1 MRTEQSVML
10 SIAETQSSLKTLLT
24 RLADA
29 GQDAGLDKASKGHI
43 RNIDLRLERLSS
55 DLAHGRDSTVEELRS
70 EIRLLTR
77 PLAALA
83 EEGCRTMHYLLHS
96 RPSINLCPGL
106 RAAPPHPTQ
115 VATSIGR

>member
-1 MRTEQSVML
+1 MRISDWSSDVCSSDLLTDHMRTEQSVMM

-24 RLADA
+24 RLTDA
-29 GQDAGLDKASKGHI
+29 GQDVGFDKASKGHI

-77 PLAALA
+77 TIAAMA
-83 EEGCRTMHYLLHS
+83 EEG
-96 RPSINLCPGL
+96 
-106 RAAPPHPTQ
+106 
-115 VATSIGR
+115 